1 MPQQATAYKNFHILA
16 MKRLKKPRSY
26 SDYTLEHL
34 EEICGISNALVPLSF
49 NAPPLEPSPSLLEG
63 LEKGKLFPFNSEKAK
78 SEFIIAPILV
88 EIAWRNGGR
97 FRCFSGNSLDVD
109 KERSLRGRCDFVL
122 SKSMSAHIS
131 APIIAIFEAK
141 DDNVDSERWF
151 GQCGAEMLAARIFN
165 EDRNEP
171 IHIIHGAVTNGMAW
185 RFLRLEGALLTIDT
199 DLYTTD
205 NLPRLLGALQ
215 YLIDFYYQ

>member
-1 MPQQATAYKNFHILA
+1 
-16 MKRLKKPRSY
+16 MKTLKKPRSY
-26 SDYTLEHL
+26 SDYTLEYL
-34 EEICGISNALVPLSF
+34 EEACGIANVLTALSF
-49 NAPPLEPSPSLLEG
+49 NAPDMEPSVALLES
-63 LEKGKLFPFNSEKAK
+63 LEKGKLFSFNSEKAK
-78 SEFIIAPILV
+78 SEFIIAPILT
-88 EIAWRNGGR
+88 EIAWRNTGR
-97 FRCFSGNSLDVD
+97 FRCFSGNTLDVD

-141 DDNVDSERWF
+141 DDNIDRWF

-171 IHIIHGAVTNGMAW
+171 IHIIHGAVTNGNAW
-185 RFLRLEGALLTIDT
+185 RFLRLDGTLLKIDT
-199 DLYTTD
+199 DMYTTD